1 MVENKFTI
9 INDNYPWDDLE
20 IPKDNSYFSTR
31 RIKQP
36 TKHNF
41 FWVKNYKDQKG
52 FLLNFKNQANS
63 LQNFP
68 KFKNL
73 DFHLIKDKM
82 TFIIFVNN
90 EVNLKIFYYLCSNI
104 INSCLKINNKET
116 MTILQSISYTL
127 KNWEIIFEKDNYKEI
142 SLSGRIGLLGELLVL
157 KDIIFKNIDVITG
170 LNSWRGADGD
180 SQDFIYKKHA
190 LEIKTKLI
198 SSQKNM
204 SIASL
209 EQLDNEN
216 KEIYIILNYLSVSNK
231 DVKETLTLSSL
242 IKSIVDKIENN
253 SIEKDIFIGKLI
265 RAGIDFDKTNLE
277 ECYLLVNRLFLK
289 VDDYFPKITKSMIS
303 SSILKAK
310 YDINIENLD
319 KFERSISEFQ
329 KEVFGNE

>member
-1 MVENKFTI
+1 M
-9 INDNYPWDDLE
+9 
-20 IPKDNSYFSTR
+20 
-31 RIKQP
+31 
-36 TKHNF
+36 
-41 FWVKNYKDQKG
+41 
-52 FLLNFKNQANS
+52 
-63 LQNFP
+63 
-68 KFKNL
+68 
-73 DFHLIKDKM
+73 
-82 TFIIFVNN
+82 
-90 EVNLKIFYYLCSNI
+90 
-104 INSCLKINNKET
+104 
-116 MTILQSISYTL
+116 
-127 KNWEIIFEKDNYKEI
+127 
-142 SLSGRIGLLGELLVL
+142 
-157 KDIIFKNIDVITG
+157 IFKNIDVITG

-198 SSQKNM
+198 SSQKNI

-277 ECYLLVNRLFLK
+277 ECYMLVNRLFLK
-289 VDDYFPKITKSMIS
+289 VDDNFPKITKSMIS
-303 SSILKAK
+303 SSILKVK

-319 KFERSISEFQ
+319 KFERSISDFQ